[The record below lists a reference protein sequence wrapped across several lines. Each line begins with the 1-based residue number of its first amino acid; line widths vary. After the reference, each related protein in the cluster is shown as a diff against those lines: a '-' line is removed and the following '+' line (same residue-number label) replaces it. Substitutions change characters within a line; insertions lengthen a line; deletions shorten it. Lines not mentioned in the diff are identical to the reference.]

1 MAQDQVRPQASEP
14 AEAGTT
20 SKGPQWTW
28 LWWLVPVCAIA
39 PWYWG
44 LATVA
49 QQRIESLQIV
59 GPAAFAVYNQIFW
72 NFAQTGSFEQTILP
86 GYVAN
91 WIWSGHRSPWI
102 FVVGWLYYLAPEPL
116 TLCRIQIAA
125 VALGGLPA
133 FGLGWRVFGGPWG
146 GIAGLVMYLG
156 YPPLAV
162 LALNDYQEIVLG
174 VPLAVA
180 AVHQAWRGSAWGFAL
195 ACLGTAASRE
205 EWILVVPFL
214 GLLAPGACR
223 ERLVWV
229 ARALAVALVYFGVLC
244 WVSFDG
250 RPDHVPERARP
261 GPSLPSSWGQ
271 ALERARTVLAP
282 ISYPSEVR
290 ADRAWKQT
298 WLGSRQ
304 ITRSRHELIHFYLDL
319 GAPIHLV
326 SVFAPSA
333 LIPALGAL
341 AVHLTAPR
349 DIAIDADWG
358 GTVHHMAP
366 IVALIVLG
374 AILGAGWCYRR
385 TGGQRRLWIPLGLV
399 AAFLVLAV
407 GRPWE
412 VGLELPWAPPPPH
425 GSTWKLAPEWH
436 LAAQVPPEARV
447 ATDQRASLTVSGRL
461 HCYTYDDSLQ
471 DKAPGRGLGVDGPGG
486 PAPRALLPPGRSL
499 RAVDYLLVRRQHRE
513 WVARVQGMP
522 GSTLLGETPDYLLF
536 RLPWADPAPPEHGG
550 AEGQS
555 LRN

>member
-1 MAQDQVRPQASEP
+1 MPQDHVRPQASEL
-14 AEAGTT
+14 AGSEASAGR
-20 SKGPQWTW
+20 PRWTW
-28 LWWLVPVCAIA
+28 LWWLVPAGAIA
-39 PWYWG
+39 LWYWG

-49 QQRIESLQIV
+49 QQRIDTLQNV
-59 GPAAFAVYNQIFW
+59 GPSAFAVYNQIFW
-72 NFAQTGSFEQTILP
+72 NFAQAGIFEQTILS
-86 GYVAN
+86 GYVNN
-91 WIWSGHRSPWI
+91 WVWSGHRSPWI
-102 FVVGWLYYLAPEPL
+102 FVVGWLYHLAPEPL

-133 FGLGWRVFGGPWG
+133 FGLGWRAFGGPWG

-174 VPLAVA
+174 IPLAVA

-195 ACLGTAASRE
+195 ACLATAASRE

-214 GLLAPGACR
+214 GLLAQGAWR

-229 ARALAVALVYFGVLC
+229 ARALAVVLVYFGVLC

-250 RPDHVPERARP
+250 RPDHHPELAQP

-374 AILGAGWCYRR
+374 AILGAGWGYRR
-385 TGGQRRLWIPLGLV
+385 TRGQRRLWIPLGVV

-425 GSTWKLAPEWH
+425 GSTWRLAPEWH
-436 LAAQVPPEARV
+436 LVSQVPPEARV
-447 ATDQRASLTVSGRL
+447 ATDQRASLIVSGRR

-471 DKAPGRGLGVDGPGG
+471 DKAPGRGGRGNFREG
-486 PAPRALLPPGRSL
+486 PAARALPSPGSRL
-499 RAVDYLLVRRQHRE
+499 KAVDYLLVRRGHRD

-522 GSTLLGETPDYLLF
+522 GSMLVGETPEYLLF
-536 RLPWADPAPPEHGG
+536 RLPWADPVPPKHGG
-550 AEGQS
+550 TGGKG
-555 LRN
+555 